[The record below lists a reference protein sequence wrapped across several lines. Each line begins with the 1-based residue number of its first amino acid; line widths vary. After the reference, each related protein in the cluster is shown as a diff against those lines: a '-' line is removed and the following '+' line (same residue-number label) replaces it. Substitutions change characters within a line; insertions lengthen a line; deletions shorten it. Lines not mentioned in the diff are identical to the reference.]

1 MAHRPLAKLFAPAI
15 EEWLTA
21 DHKPACSQLDQA
33 CKERIKVTLG
43 AGMQDMELQS
53 EGVRRRLQFFRCG
66 LGTSGIG
73 RIDERGNHGHRGDQL
88 MQQLQPLLTRE
99 FKLEAVRLIRDRGV
113 SVAQASVDL

>member
-1 MAHRPLAKLFAPAI
+1 VGTHGQLAKLFAPAI

-33 CKERIKVTLG
+33 CKDRIKVTLG

-53 EGVRRRLQFFRCG
+53 EDVRCRLQFFRCG

-73 RIDERGNHGHRGDQL
+73 RIDERGNHGSCSSSSRFGPSSTSN
-88 MQQLQPLLTRE
+88 MLTPVMLPPGR
-99 FKLEAVRLIRDRGV
+99 FRLAT
-113 SVAQASVDL
+113 SPT